1 MMKHRFAICA
11 LDSSGKIL
19 SQVEISIKNIDTDL
33 HDVMPVA
40 RNMLRIK
47 DCSRVEIRPL
57 ESTSSEQENTPR
69 AVLHA
74 SDLYWGSSVS

>member
-1 MMKHRFAICA
+1 MIKYRLAICA
-11 LDSSGKIL
+11 LDTSGKIL
-19 SQVEISIKNIDTDL
+19 SQVAINHNDEDL
-33 HDVMPVA
+33 HEIMPVA

-47 DCSRVEIRPL
+47 GCSRVEIRPL
-57 ESTSSEQENTPR
+57 ESMSSQYEDSPL